1 MSHYYFAA
9 DISCSQDQDT
19 YYLSQEVFRQV
30 KREENM
36 SKKDR
41 LGSFPLLL

>member
-30 KREENM
+30 KREE
-36 SKKDR
+36 KYEQER
-41 LGSFPLLL
+41 